1 MSDLAARNEKL
12 TRQRWVILAASCCI
26 NLCIGSGY
34 AWSVFASPMA
44 KELDAASLAIVFTV
58 CNAVGPVTMIPGGRI
73 NDRFG
78 PKWVILA
85 GGILFGLGMFLSGFA
100 TSVGMILATY
110 GLGCGLGL
118 GLVYTC
124 TIGNSVKLFPDKRGL
139 AGGIAT
145 AVYGIS
151 SVIVP
156 PVASAITSSL
166 GVRAAFRTLGLVFLA
181 VICIADLLFLKPC
194 PPDFVP
200 TGWTPPAPAGKSGAA
215 VDKNWRQMLADP
227 NFYVMMLILT
237 CGAVFG
243 MMTISQA
250 SPLAQNMVGLSAGT
264 AATVVSVLAL
274 FNTAGRIISGVV
286 SDRLGRINTL
296 AAALVLAVAG
306 LGLLYASGA
315 GTVVPFVAGIALVG
329 VCFGTFMGVF
339 PGFAADQFGA
349 KYNTVN
355 YGIMFIGF
363 SLAGIIGPLVM
374 SGIYGSQGRY
384 QPAFLVA
391 IALAA
396 AGFALTFVY
405 RRMNR
410 KE

>member
-1 MSDLAARNEKL
+1 M
-12 TRQRWVILAASCCI
+12 
-26 NLCIGSGY
+26 
-34 AWSVFASPMA
+34 
-44 KELDAASLAIVFTV
+44 
-58 CNAVGPVTMIPGGRI
+58 
-73 NDRFG
+73 
-78 PKWVILA
+78 
-85 GGILFGLGMFLSGFA
+85 
-100 TSVGMILATY
+100 
-110 GLGCGLGL
+110 
-118 GLVYTC
+118 
-124 TIGNSVKLFPDKRGL
+124 
-139 AGGIAT
+139 
-145 AVYGIS
+145 
-151 SVIVP
+151 
-156 PVASAITSSL
+156 
-166 GVRAAFRTLGLVFLA
+166 FLA

-200 TGWTPPAPAGKSGAA
+200 TGWTPLATAGKGGAA

-306 LGLLYASGA
+306 LGLLYASGT

-355 YGIMFIGF
+355 YGIMFVGF

>member
-58 CNAVGPVTMIPGGRI
+58 CNAVGPFTMIPGGRI

-156 PVASAITSSL
+156 PVASAIISSL

-200 TGWTPPAPAGKSGAA
+200 TGWTPLATAGKGGAA

-306 LGLLYASGA
+306 LGLLYASGT

-329 VCFGTFMGVF
+329 VCFGSFMGVF

-349 KYNTVN
+349 
-355 YGIMFIGF
+355 
-363 SLAGIIGPLVM
+363 
-374 SGIYGSQGRY
+374 
-384 QPAFLVA
+384 
-391 IALAA
+391 
-396 AGFALTFVY
+396 
-405 RRMNR
+405 
-410 KE
+410 